1 MFSFKTG
8 ILNKSIVILTVD
20 NGGSMVIKNIFKL
33 SNFHFVKDFLL
44 SVLGLHE
51 HLVNDKRC
59 AVTSEEVLPSH
70 HGHKHFHNFSTD
82 NSQLHTPSFYSQ
94 NRKEKYPFSAPNKL
108 FKFDKLFSFPLN

>member
-8 ILNKSIVILTVD
+8 ILNKSIAILTVD
-20 NGGSMVIKNIFKL
+20 NAGSMVIKNVFKQP
-33 SNFHFVKDFLL
+33 NFHFVKDFV
-44 SVLGLHE
+44 SLGLHE
-51 HLVNDKRC
+51 HLVNYKCC

-70 HGHKHFHNFSTD
+70 HGHKHFHNFPAD

-94 NRKEKYPFSAPNKL
+94 TRKEKYPFSAPSKL